1 MKNENKLQFLA
12 VLVPTLDQ
20 LLLDGAIL
28 WPALML
34 TPLLVARH
42 FNYFIDSDL
51 KYRFLKYRINSTG
64 TDFFAQYA
72 RCRHILEEDK
82 WRVKRHPVQV
92 TYYIGREHK
101 TPANTA
107 KWILIGWIRLN
118 WHIPLA
124 IASNNWMEHL

>member
-1 MKNENKLQFLA
+1 MQKKQIGDNNSFMKNKNKLQFLA

-51 KYRFLKYRINSTG
+51 KNRGFKI
-64 TDFFAQYA
+64 
-72 RCRHILEEDK
+72 
-82 WRVKRHPVQV
+82 
-92 TYYIGREHK
+92 
-101 TPANTA
+101 
-107 KWILIGWIRLN
+107 
-118 WHIPLA
+118 
-124 IASNNWMEHL
+124 SNN